1 MIYTDVNKHG
11 RPYGQLFW
19 NLLGELHQ
27 TIQNTAGSDADIQFS
42 TVLHAISMLHKSKVI
57 ICSVSTFCFFSSYG
71 SNVGYQPAPVLLLR
85 YPENTKISNGSK
97 TINFSTK
104 LLSPKDFPHLNSEQF
119 TYVAVNSTG

>member
-1 MIYTDVNKHG
+1 MNKHG

-42 TVLHAISMLHKSKVI
+42 TVLHAISMLHKSNVI
-57 ICSVSTFCFFSSYG
+57 ICSVSTSCFFSPYG

-97 TINFSTK
+97 TIDFSTK
-104 LLSPKDFPHLNSEQF
+104 LLSPKDFPHLNSEQV